1 MTDPTPAPTP
11 YVPAHCYRHPG
22 REAAVTC
29 GGCGRPVCPDCMV
42 DARGGFVCPEC
53 VRSSGKPVAAYAP
66 SVPQARGPAVRQAP
80 WRVAGSGGVSV
91 TVVLIALNV
100 AVFLAT
106 FNNDSAAVDWGL
118 FWGLRVRGVIHPD
131 LGGVSAGEYWRFVT
145 SMFVHGGIAHV
156 GMNMLALYIFGTQM
170 ERIVGRV
177 WFLALYL
184 TAGLAAGAS
193 FILLSPSVPAVGASG
208 AIFGLFGAML
218 ALIIAR
224 RHTPEGRTMLQQFIG
239 LLIVNLLFSLMP
251 GIAWQAH
258 LGGFVVG
265 LLLGW
270 VLDHTDNLA
279 LRLAPFAA
287 VIAATAYVAVTGP
300 L

>member
-1 MTDPTPAPTP
+1 MTDPTQTPRAPLPAQ
-11 YVPAHCYRHPG
+11 CYRHPG
-22 REAAVTC
+22 TVAAVTC
-29 GGCGRPVCPDCMV
+29 GSCGRPICPDCMV
-42 DARGGFVCPEC
+42 DAPVGFQCPEC
-53 VRSSGKPVAAYAP
+53 ARGAGRSAAAYAAP
-66 SVPQARGPAVRQAP
+66 MPQARQPGVRQAP
-80 WRVAGSGGVSV
+80 WRVTGTSGVSV

-106 FNNDSAAVDWGL
+106 FSNVDGATVDWGL
-118 FWGLRVRGVIHPD
+118 FWRLRLQGGQVAGV
-131 LGGVSAGEYWRFVT
+131 GAGEYWRLVS

-156 GMNMLALYIFGTQM
+156 AMNMLALYIFGTQM
-170 ERIVGRV
+170 ERILGRV

-193 FILLSPSVPAVGASG
+193 FILLSPYVPAVGASG

-224 RHTPEGRTMLQQFIG
+224 RHTPEGRAMLQQFIG

-258 LGGFVVG
+258 LGGFLAG
-265 LLLGW
+265 FLLGW
-270 VLDHTDNLA
+270 VLDHTDNPA

-287 VIAATAYVAVTGP
+287 LLAATAWVALSGP